1 MGAWGRFKLSYRLDF
16 GLRALG
22 PGGKGQAVCSLTL
35 ALPNRPSPRQLLG
48 LGLVVGSSERQA
60 LPFKGGAWCDE
71 EESMGWVGAM
81 GEEGKD
87 EDGLGARRGRA
98 DFFFGF
104 GVCICEWLR
113 TLVCVL
119 LKALCASLPST
130 CP

>member
-1 MGAWGRFKLSYRLDF
+1 M
-16 GLRALG
+16 
-22 PGGKGQAVCSLTL
+22 
-35 ALPNRPSPRQLLG
+35 
-48 LGLVVGSSERQA
+48 VGSSERQA

-104 GVCICEWLR
+104 AVCVCEWLR

-119 LKALCASLPST
+119 LKALCASSPST